1 MAQARQELLERVLSA
16 QGNTYSGYATAL
28 REIRAGHKKTCW
40 IWWIWPTLKG
50 VRVTSRPEFY
60 VPDAEAALEWL
71 RHRDLGPRF
80 VEITREAVSR
90 LDAGVSPLEL
100 FDGQRDMDKFHE
112 TVTLFWEVTR
122 GSHPDPM
129 RNEVQSLCHRALKAL
144 QLPPHQVTLEVLCRT
159 GELHPQL
166 DPPLFNRTMSNSQYA
181 STPPRTELADF
192 LAELGLDAHTS
203 VMQAE
208 GFDSIAALGTMDS
221 RDAAEMR
228 SALVERGVPGGDVD
242 RILREA
248 AARVRDSTLYA
259 ESAPRM
265 RQSSGSGAATR
276 SLVQPQPSP
285 VSQAASVAPVARP
298 AGESRL
304 FSQQPHLPRGAGG
317 VPQAL
322 EAAAAAGDKT
332 AAAARTQSLPWGDLT
347 EPQGGGRGGWGAC
360 AGGAGAP
367 GWDLTEPSPPLASSA
382 VARFATTTVQKGDS
396 DADVAQQALIC
407 LQRMNAATLAD
418 PSTVEALQSLRGEAS
433 RGWSCMR
440 MASMAPPNT
449 APYAPN
455 TAPNV
460 PNTAPHVPF
469 APRLLALD
477 VEMIERRADGVRLP
491 VSAALISYDLSPPR
505 QTKRELF
512 SALVDPS
519 DFDREWLSG
528 PAAYDYKE
536 AFVGLDY
543 KKLLAAHRRGEMSPV
558 RDLQDLVQEHMHS
571 ATYLV
576 GHALSNDLK
585 VLRLH
590 GPGLETRVVDTQ
602 ALYPLPAGGHAKL
615 KTLVEALL
623 PAKEWQDFQA
633 PGASHPPDQVR

>member
-1 MAQARQELLERVLSA
+1 MAQSRQELLERVLSA
-16 QGNTYSGYATAL
+16 QGDTYSGYATAL

-50 VRVTSRPEFY
+50 VRETRHPELY

-80 VEITREAVSR
+80 VEITREAVNH

-100 FDGQRDMDKFHE
+100 FGWQVDMDKFHE

-144 QLPPHQVTLEVLCRT
+144 QLPPHQVTLEVLRRT

-166 DPPLFNRTMSNSQYA
+166 DPPSFNRTMSNSQYA
-181 STPPRTELADF
+181 STPPRTEVAVF
-192 LAELGLDAHTS
+192 LAEIGLAAHTS

-276 SLVQPQPSP
+276 TLVQPQPSP

-304 FSQQPHLPRGAGG
+304 LSQQPHLPRGAGG

-322 EAAAAAGDKT
+322 EAAAAAGGKT
-332 AAAARTQSLPWGDLT
+332 AAAARTQSLP
-347 EPQGGGRGGWGAC
+347 GG
-360 AGGAGAP
+360 
-367 GWDLTEPSPPLASSA
+367 DLTEPSPPLASSA

-433 RGWSCMR
+433 RGWSCMW

-505 QTKRELF
+505 QTKRVLF
-512 SALVDPS
+512 SGLVDPS
-519 DFDREWLSG
+519 DFDREWRSG

-543 KKLLAAHRRGEMSPV
+543 KKLLAAHQRGKMRPV
-558 RDLQDLVQEHMHS
+558 RYLQGLVQEHMHS

-590 GPGLETRVVDTQ
+590 GPGLEARVVDTQ

-633 PGASHPPDQVR
+633 PGAPHPPDQVR

>member
-1 MAQARQELLERVLSA
+1 MAQSRQELLERVLSA

-40 IWWIWPTLKG
+40 IWWIWPTLEG

-80 VEITREAVSR
+80 VEITREAVNH

-100 FDGQRDMDKFHE
+100 FGWHDKDEFHE

-129 RNEVQSLCHRALKAL
+129 RDEVQSLCHRALKAL
-144 QLPPHQVTLEVLCRT
+144 QLPPHQVTLEVLRRT

-166 DPPLFNRTMSNSQYA
+166 DPPSFNRTMSNSQYA

-192 LAELGLDAHTS
+192 FAELGLDAHTS

-208 GFDSIAALGTMDS
+208 GFDSIAALGTMD
-221 RDAAEMR
+221 RLDAAEMR
-228 SALVERGVPGGDVD
+228 SALVELGVPGGDVD
-242 RILREA
+242 RILGAA

-265 RQSSGSGAATR
+265 RQSSGSGAAMR

-332 AAAARTQSLPWGDLT
+332 AAAARTQSLPGGDLT
-347 EPQGGGRGGWGAC
+347 EPQGGGRG
-360 AGGAGAP
+360 AGAP
-367 GWDLTEPSPPLASSA
+367 VQGGLGPL
-382 VARFATTTVQKGDS
+382 
-396 DADVAQQALIC
+396 
-407 LQRMNAATLAD
+407 
-418 PSTVEALQSLRGEAS
+418 
-433 RGWSCMR
+433 
-440 MASMAPPNT
+440 
-449 APYAPN
+449 
-455 TAPNV
+455 
-460 PNTAPHVPF
+460 
-469 APRLLALD
+469 
-477 VEMIERRADGVRLP
+477 
-491 VSAALISYDLSPPR
+491 
-505 QTKRELF
+505 
-512 SALVDPS
+512 
-519 DFDREWLSG
+519 
-528 PAAYDYKE
+528 
-536 AFVGLDY
+536 
-543 KKLLAAHRRGEMSPV
+543 
-558 RDLQDLVQEHMHS
+558 
-571 ATYLV
+571 
-576 GHALSNDLK
+576 
-585 VLRLH
+585 
-590 GPGLETRVVDTQ
+590 
-602 ALYPLPAGGHAKL
+602 GG
-615 KTLVEALL
+615 T
-623 PAKEWQDFQA
+623 
-633 PGASHPPDQVR
+633 